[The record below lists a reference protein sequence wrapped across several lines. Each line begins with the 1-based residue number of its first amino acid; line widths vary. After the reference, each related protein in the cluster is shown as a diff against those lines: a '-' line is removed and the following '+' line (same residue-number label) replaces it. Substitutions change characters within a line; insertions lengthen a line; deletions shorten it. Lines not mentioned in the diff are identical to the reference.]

1 MDTPSLAQSDSSG
14 VSLLQLAGDLED
26 DTPRVMIIGKA
37 EDTPTDT
44 DTKRDDITNT
54 NTIPHT
60 AISHSPAADT
70 RYNSNRQLQ
79 TANTNSYVS
88 VCDLDN
94 YGAVG
99 DNAQNTS
106 RDITTVTTTT
116 TTTTNHSE
124 STPLLKKRN
133 MTADVTDLTDSEEG
147 EIISLPDLPEDVP
160 HISDKIPYSAYL
172 VAVVELCERFTYYG
186 LSGPFQNYIQNPR
199 EGRLPGALGLGQQ
212 KAVALLYAFQFW
224 CYLTPIFG
232 AIIADSYWG
241 KYKTILRFAIVNVIG
256 VFVLVVS
263 SLPVNI
269 ENGWALP
276 GLLLAMVIIGL
287 GTGGIKANVSPLI
300 GEQYRNEKYRLVYT
314 KDEKQAIISPIVTIQ
329 SIFMIFYYCINVG
342 CLAPIITSYVEMKVD
357 FWAAYLI
364 PGVFFFFGMAA
375 LVMGRNMYYCAPV
388 KGSVVPD
395 AVAVSWML
403 FKERN
408 NKCDTETTTTE
419 VSRDTASESSARDS
433 GESLLSQD
441 LETSPEF
448 ITPVD
453 TSISP
458 RAMYVAKSSGNKYT
472 ASFVQDI
479 MVTLKACR
487 VFLFYPVYW
496 LVYGQMT
503 SNFIAQAGQMNT
515 YHIPNDIMS
524 NIDPIT
530 LLIFIPIVEKKF
542 YPWLR
547 ARGISFGPLSR
558 IFTGFLCAALAM
570 VWACGVQVLI
580 YRGQAGTQVDEHDV
594 ENMVSVFWQVP
605 AYIFIAFSEILA
617 SVTGLEYAFLNAPKT
632 MKSLVMSVFLVTNA
646 GGYAMGIVISPWFK
660 DPYMVTC
667 YFWIAAMTFATGAL
681 FRYCFRD

>member
-1 MDTPSLAQSDSSG
+1 METPSLAQSDSSG
-14 VSLLQLAGDLED
+14 VSLLQLAGDLPD
-26 DTPRVMIIGKA
+26 DTPKVMTIGSA
-37 EDTPTDT
+37 SADT
-44 DTKRDDITNT
+44 DANTNT
-54 NTIPHT
+54 NTHT
-60 AISHSPAADT
+60 NTFPSLSHALATDT
-70 RYNSNRQLQ
+70 RYNSNGHLQ
-79 TANTNSYVS
+79 TANTDSFVS
-88 VCDLDN
+88 VCDLN
-94 YGAVG
+94 YE
-99 DNAQNTS
+99 S
-106 RDITTVTTTT
+106 RDNTTAAT
-116 TTTTNHSE
+116 E
-124 STPLLKKRN
+124 STPLLLKKRN
-133 MTADVTDLTDSEEG
+133 MTADVSDLTDSEEG

-160 HISDKIPYSAYL
+160 HIADKIPYSAYL

-212 KAVALLYAFQFW
+212 KAVALLYGFQFW

-269 ENGWALP
+269 DNGWALP

-314 KDEKQAIISPIVTIQ
+314 KNETQAIISPVVTIQ
-329 SIFMIFYYCINVG
+329 SIFMVFYYCINVG

-395 AVAVSWML
+395 AVAVSWLL
-403 FKERN
+403 FKERG
-408 NKCDTETTTTE
+408 NKCGTETASGD
-419 VSRDTASESSARDS
+419 VSRDASRDTASDSPSRDS
-433 GESLLSQD
+433 QESLLSQD
-441 LETSPEF
+441 LEISPEEF

-458 RAMYVAKSSGNKYT
+458 RAMYVSKTSGNKYS
-472 ASFVQDI
+472 AAFVQDI

-547 ARGISFGPLSR
+547 SRGISFGPLSR

-580 YRGQAGTQVDEHDV
+580 YRGQAGTQVDGVDV
-594 ENMVSVFWQVP
+594 ENAVSVFWQVP

-646 GGYAMGIVISPWFK
+646 GGYAMGILISPWFK

>member
-1 MDTPSLAQSDSSG
+1 METPSLAQSDSSG
-14 VSLLQLAGDLED
+14 VSLLQLAGDIEE
-26 DTPRVMIIGKA
+26 TPRVMTIGSA
-37 EDTPTDT
+37 RDTNPTDT
-44 DTKRDDITNT
+44 CADDAHRPSTNT
-54 NTIPHT
+54 ST
-60 AISHSPAADT
+60 SHPQDT
-70 RYNSNRQLQ
+70 RYNSNLRLE
-79 TANTNSYVS
+79 TANTDSYVS

-94 YGAVG
+94 YGTASLRHSP
-99 DNAQNTS
+99 S
-106 RDITTVTTTT
+106 RDTTLDPTYTTRHDITTVTTPHTSHT
-116 TTTTNHSE
+116 ETS
-124 STPLLKKRN
+124 PLLKKPTS
-133 MTADVTDLTDSEEG
+133 MTTDVADSEEG

-186 LSGPFQNYIQNPR
+186 LSGPFQNYIQNPW

-256 VFVLVVS
+256 VFVLVIS

-269 ENGWALP
+269 DNGWALP

-314 KDEKQAIISPIVTIQ
+314 KNESQAIISPVVTIQ
-329 SIFMIFYYCINVG
+329 SIFMIFYYCINIG
-342 CLAPIITSYVEMKVD
+342 CLAPMITSYVEMKVD

-403 FKERN
+403 FKERG
-408 NKCDTETTTTE
+408 NKCDTET
-419 VSRDTASESSARDS
+419 SALPRDTDAESSSRTS
-433 GESLLSQD
+433 QESLLSQD

-448 ITPVD
+448 ISSVD
-453 TSISP
+453 TTISP
-458 RAMYVAKSSGNKYT
+458 RAMYVSKASGNKYS

-479 MVTLKACR
+479 IVTLKACR

-515 YHIPNDIMS
+515 YSIPNDIMS

-530 LLIFIPIVEKKF
+530 LLLFIPIVEKKL

-547 ARGISFGPLSR
+547 SRGYSFGPLAR

-570 VWACGVQVLI
+570 VWACGVQVFI
-580 YRGQAGTQVDEHDV
+580 YRGQADTKIDEVGV
-594 ENMVSVFWQVP
+594 ENLVSVFWQVP

-667 YFWIAAMTFATGAL
+667 YFWIAALTFATGAL

>member
-1 MDTPSLAQSDSSG
+1 MQTPTLAQSGSSK
-14 VSLLQLAGDLED
+14 VSLLQLAMD
-26 DTPRVMIIGKA
+26 DTTSNSN
-37 EDTPTDT
+37 D
-44 DTKRDDITNT
+44 TNT
-54 NTIPHT
+54 NNTGCSDIEALIT
-60 AISHSPAADT
+60 SPSKSPPADT
-70 RYNSNRQLQ
+70 RYNSNSRLK
-79 TANTNSYVS
+79 TANTSSFVS
-88 VCDLDN
+88 ICDLD
-94 YGAVG
+94 VG
-99 DNAQNTS
+99 TDTRATE
-106 RDITTVTTTT
+106 T
-116 TTTTNHSE
+116 
-124 STPLLKKRN
+124 TPLLKKPA
-133 MTADVTDLTDSEEG
+133 MTVDSDHDHEQG
-147 EIISLPDLPEDVP
+147 EIIPLPDLPEHVT

-241 KYKTILRFAIVNVIG
+241 KYKTILRFAIINVIG

-269 ENGWALP
+269 DNGWALP

-300 GEQYRNEKYRLVYT
+300 GEQYRNENYRVVTL
-314 KDEKQAIISPIVTIQ
+314 KDDSRAIISPVVTIQ
-329 SIFMIFYYCINVG
+329 SIFMVFYYCINIG

-375 LVMGRNMYYCAPV
+375 LVIGRDMYYSAPV

-395 AVAVSWML
+395 ALAVSWLL
-403 FKERN
+403 FTK
-408 NKCDTETTTTE
+408 K
-419 VSRDTASESSARDS
+419 SRDTDAVEPAEPRSSE
-433 GESLLSQD
+433 ESLLSTD
-441 LETSPEF
+441 LEISPEVVS
-448 ITPVD
+448 TP
-453 TSISP
+453 SGISA
-458 RAMYVAKSSGNKYT
+458 RALYIAKTSGNRFT

-479 MVTLKACR
+479 ITTLQACR
-487 VFLFYPVYW
+487 VFLFYPIYW

-515 YHIPNDIMS
+515 YSIPNDIMS

-547 ARGISFGPLSR
+547 NKGYSFGPLLR
-558 IFTGFLCAALAM
+558 IFTGFMCAALAM

-580 YRGQAGTQVDEHDV
+580 YKAEADV
-594 ENMVSVFWQVP
+594 SGATGDDYATDHFVSVFWQVP

-617 SVTGLEYAFLNAPKT
+617 SVTGLEYAFLNAPKS

-646 GGYAMGIVISPWFK
+646 GGYAMGILISPWFK

-667 YFWIAAMTFATGAL
+667 YFWIAVVTFAAGGV
-681 FRYCFRD
+681 FRWCFRD

>member
-1 MDTPSLAQSDSSG
+1 
-14 VSLLQLAGDLED
+14 
-26 DTPRVMIIGKA
+26 
-37 EDTPTDT
+37 
-44 DTKRDDITNT
+44 
-54 NTIPHT
+54 
-60 AISHSPAADT
+60 
-70 RYNSNRQLQ
+70 
-79 TANTNSYVS
+79 
-88 VCDLDN
+88 
-94 YGAVG
+94 
-99 DNAQNTS
+99 
-106 RDITTVTTTT
+106 
-116 TTTTNHSE
+116 
-124 STPLLKKRN
+124 
-133 MTADVTDLTDSEEG
+133 MTAEIPTVPTDSEEG
-147 EIISLPDLPEDVP
+147 EIIALQDLPDVP

-269 ENGWALP
+269 DNGWALP
-276 GLLLAMVIIGL
+276 GLLLAMAIIGL

-300 GEQYRNEKYRLVYT
+300 GEQYRNEQYRLVYT
-314 KDEKQAIISPIVTIQ
+314 KNESQAIISPVVTIQ
-329 SIFMIFYYCINVG
+329 SIFMVFYYCINIG

-375 LVMGRNMYYCAPV
+375 LVIGRDMYYCAPV

-403 FKERN
+403 FRER
-408 NKCDTETTTTE
+408 D
-419 VSRDTASESSARDS
+419 
-433 GESLLSQD
+433 
-441 LETSPEF
+441 
-448 ITPVD
+448 I
-453 TSISP
+453 SISP
-458 RAMYVAKSSGNKYT
+458 RASYISKISGNKYS
-472 ASFVQDI
+472 AAFVQDI
-479 MVTLKACR
+479 IVTLSACR

-515 YHIPNDIMS
+515 YSIPNDIMS

-530 LLIFIPIVEKKF
+530 LLLFIPIVEKKV

-547 ARGISFGPLSR
+547 QRGYNFGPLAR
-558 IFTGFLCAALAM
+558 IFTGFFCAALAM
-570 VWACGVQVLI
+570 VWACGVQVFI
-580 YRGQAGTQVDEHDV
+580 YRGQADTQVDEVAV
-594 ENMVSVFWQVP
+594 ENLVSVFWQVP

-646 GGYAMGIVISPWFK
+646 GGYAMGIVISPWFQ
-660 DPYMVTC
+660 DPYMVSC
-667 YFWIAAMTFATGAL
+667 YFWIAVLTFVTGGV
-681 FRYCFRD
+681 FRWCFRD

>member
-14 VSLLQLAGDLED
+14 VSLLQLAGDFSEQS
-26 DTPRVMIIGKA
+26 VMTIGSA
-37 EDTPTDT
+37 NDT
-44 DTKRDDITNT
+44 DTKSTKATDTNTTDTNTTDTNT
-54 NTIPHT
+54 NTTILAT
-60 AISHSPAADT
+60 ATPATDT
-70 RYNSNRQLQ
+70 RYNSNSRLSVK
-79 TANTNSYVS
+79 NTDSFVS

-94 YGAVG
+94 YGAT
-99 DNAQNTS
+99 DA
-106 RDITTVTTTT
+106 IA
-116 TTTTNHSE
+116 TTNTAPNATSA
-124 STPLLKKRN
+124 TPLLKKPA
-133 MTADVTDLTDSEEG
+133 MTADVLDSEEG

-160 HISDKIPYSAYL
+160 HIADKIPYSAYL

-224 CYLTPIFG
+224 CYLTPVFG

-241 KYKTILRFAIVNVIG
+241 KYKTILRFAIVNVVG

-276 GLLLAMVIIGL
+276 GLLVAMVIIGL

-314 KDEKQAIISPIVTIQ
+314 KGESQAIISPVVTIQ
-329 SIFMIFYYCINVG
+329 SIFMIFYYCINIG

-375 LVMGRNMYYCAPV
+375 LVVGRNMYYSAPV

-395 AVAVSWML
+395 AVAVAWLL
-403 FKERN
+403 FKERGN
-408 NKCDTETTTTE
+408 RCDTETST
-419 VSRDTASESSARDS
+419 VSREMAPTESSARDS
-433 GESLLSQD
+433 EESLLSQD

-448 ITPVD
+448 VAPAD
-453 TSISP
+453 SSISP
-458 RAMYVAKSSGNKYT
+458 RAMYVSKTSGNKYT
-472 ASFVQDI
+472 AAFVQDI

-515 YHIPNDIMS
+515 YSIPNDIMS

-530 LLIFIPIVEKKF
+530 LLLFIPIVEKKF

-547 ARGISFGPLSR
+547 TRGYSFGPLAR
-558 IFTGFLCAALAM
+558 IFTGFMCAALAM
-570 VWACGVQVLI
+570 VWACGVQVFI
-580 YRGQAGTQVDEHDV
+580 YRGQADTQLDSVGV
-594 ENMVSVFWQVP
+594 ENLVSVFWQVP
-605 AYIFIAFSEILA
+605 AYILIAFSEILA
-617 SVTGLEYAFLNAPKT
+617 SVTGLEYAFLNAPKP

-667 YFWIAAMTFATGAL
+667 YFWIAALTFATGAV

>member
-1 MDTPSLAQSDSSG
+1 
-14 VSLLQLAGDLED
+14 
-26 DTPRVMIIGKA
+26 
-37 EDTPTDT
+37 
-44 DTKRDDITNT
+44 
-54 NTIPHT
+54 
-60 AISHSPAADT
+60 
-70 RYNSNRQLQ
+70 
-79 TANTNSYVS
+79 
-88 VCDLDN
+88 
-94 YGAVG
+94 
-99 DNAQNTS
+99 
-106 RDITTVTTTT
+106 
-116 TTTTNHSE
+116 
-124 STPLLKKRN
+124 
-133 MTADVTDLTDSEEG
+133 MTAEIPTVPTDSEEG
-147 EIISLPDLPEDVP
+147 EIIALQDLPDVP

-269 ENGWALP
+269 DNGWALP
-276 GLLLAMVIIGL
+276 GLLLAMAIIGL

-300 GEQYRNEKYRLVYT
+300 GEQYRNEQYRLVYT
-314 KDEKQAIISPIVTIQ
+314 KNESQAIISPVVTIQ
-329 SIFMIFYYCINVG
+329 SIFMVFYYCINIG

-375 LVMGRNMYYCAPV
+375 LVIGRDMYYCAPV

-403 FKERN
+403 FRERG
-408 NKCDTETTTTE
+408 KGSE
-419 VSRDTASESSARDS
+419 VSSEVSSEVGTDADSASPSSAS
-433 GESLLSQD
+433 SESLLSHD
-441 LETSPEF
+441 LETSPELL
-448 ITPVD
+448 TPPD
-453 TSISP
+453 ISISP
-458 RAMYVAKSSGNKYT
+458 RASYISKISGNKYS
-472 ASFVQDI
+472 AAFVQDI
-479 MVTLKACR
+479 IVTLSACR

-515 YHIPNDIMS
+515 YSIPNDIMS

-530 LLIFIPIVEKKF
+530 LLLFIPIVEKKV

-547 ARGISFGPLSR
+547 QRGYNFGPLAR
-558 IFTGFLCAALAM
+558 IFTGFFCAALAM
-570 VWACGVQVLI
+570 VWACGVQVFI
-580 YRGQAGTQVDEHDV
+580 YRGQADTQVDEVAV
-594 ENMVSVFWQVP
+594 ENLVSVFWQVP

-646 GGYAMGIVISPWFK
+646 GGYAMGIVISPWFQ
-660 DPYMVTC
+660 DPYMVSC
-667 YFWIAAMTFATGAL
+667 YFWIAVLTFVTGGV
-681 FRYCFRD
+681 FRWCFRD